1 MARRLPLLA
10 LVAGLAALAPA
21 APAAARCEDGNPCGT
36 ACHKAEAK
44 YDEVTRK
51 FGIPLPPFPVDC
63 PQT

>member
-1 MARRLPLLA
+1 MRTRLAVAVLA
-10 LVAGLAALAPA
+10 AGLATLAPV
-21 APAAARCEDGNPCGT
+21 APVSARCEDGKPCGT
-36 ACHKAEAK
+36 ACDKAEAK

>member
-1 MARRLPLLA
+1 MRRLALAA
-10 LVAGLAALAPA
+10 LVAGFALAPL
-21 APAAARCEDGNPCGT
+21 APASARCEDDTPCGT
-36 ACHKAEAK
+36 ACDKAEAK